1 MAAIE
6 LRIIFVVDNFLLYA
20 KLSVIVSALI
30 LDAHR
35 RSLQGRHNFPKVYWP
50 EIWLVL
56 FLYCFKASLIRLL
69 EKDSRVLLF
78 HRSCRDEHSTSCIR
92 FVPF

>member
-6 LRIIFVVDNFLLYA
+6 LRTIFVVHIFLLYV
-20 KLSVIVSALI
+20 KLVSALI

-50 EIWLVL
+50 EIWLVV

-78 HRSCRDEHSTSCIR
+78 HRSCRDEHSTSCM
-92 FVPF
+92 